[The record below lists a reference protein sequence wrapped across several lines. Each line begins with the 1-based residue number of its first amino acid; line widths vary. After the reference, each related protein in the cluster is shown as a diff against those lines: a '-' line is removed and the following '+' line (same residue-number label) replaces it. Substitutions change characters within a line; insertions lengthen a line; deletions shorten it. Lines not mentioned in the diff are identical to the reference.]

1 MSLQHFLT
9 LAFQQMFPQKSNC
22 FPYFS
27 KKNYQLWSSFGFQW
41 VQIFYEFC
49 NESLNGNWVEKAKS
63 KWFIISKRQYL
74 IHRDSTLS
82 IKLRND
88 DIIHFIEFGPRI
100 QLWNQAWY

>member
-1 MSLQHFLT
+1 
-9 LAFQQMFPQKSNC
+9 
-22 FPYFS
+22 
-27 KKNYQLWSSFGFQW
+27 

-88 DIIHFIEFGPRI
+88 DIIHFIHRDSTLSIKLRNDDIIHFIEFGPRI